1 MAKKSFNHQAA
12 MVAGITGGVI
22 SGLVKLGWENILP
35 PRTAARDQTNPP
47 QQLLQQVGIP
57 ASVTHATYTYS
68 GHELPAMSYMMHFG
82 FSTTFAVAYSLWA
95 RKHPKAKAG
104 SSALFGLGIFGAFHH
119 MILPA
124 LGTIPRAKDQPA
136 EEHISEAIGHVLWMW
151 TADWVSATVYQRLT
165 ASKKSAK

>member
-1 MAKKSFNHQAA
+1 MANKSFNHRAA
-12 MVAGITGGVI
+12 LIAGVTGGVI

-47 QQLLQQVGIP
+47 QQLLQQIGVP
-57 ASVTHATYTYS
+57 ESVTHATYTYS
-68 GHELPAMSYMMHFG
+68 GHELPITSYMMHFG

-95 RKHPKAKAG
+95 RRHPKAKAG

-119 MILPA
+119 TILPA

-165 ASKKSAK
+165 AKQKSTK